1 MNAIESSSV
10 SLYLRAVVQVFKNDA
25 ALVKHIAQLTGMNR
39 KQRND
44 LAEVL
49 AGMRR
54 EGLPVARLQG
64 LALAGHGAAVV
75 ATLPD
80 GRPCIGAAIT
90 EEQPADLAAVTA
102 LCAEEAEDLG
112 PGFLLIA
119 IPAGVVAGG
128 LQ

>member
-1 MNAIESSSV
+1 MTAAV
-10 SLYLRAVVQVFKNDA
+10 LYLRAVVQVFPSDS
-25 ALVKHIAQLTGMNR
+25 ALVKTIAKFTGMNR

-54 EGLPVARLQG
+54 EGLRVARLKG

-75 ATLPD
+75 AVLDD
-80 GRPCIGAAIT
+80 GRPGIGAAIT
-90 EEQPADLAAVTA
+90 EEPPADLATVEA
-102 LCAEEAEDLG
+102 LCREEAEDLD
-112 PGFLLIA
+112 PGFLLLV